1 MGIVTLLARKPILAL
16 AVAGAVTGLTA
27 ASSAAA
33 VPTRITATRI
43 TRPPRTLAPG
53 TRVRASSLGQR
64 VFPNASHGFALADV
78 GGAQYPAASVD
89 GGRTWKT
96 NGPALHLNA
105 AQAPLSVVDPGASN
119 AHTFFAFGAGQVAD
133 VTADGG
139 RTWWRAFLGGVV
151 LAVVPRVS
159 GGLTAISQD
168 STSSGNAVTLVYVST
183 DGGRHWR
190 LTRRFGQA

>member
-1 MGIVTLLARKPILAL
+1 MRIVTLLRSKPILAL
-16 AVAGAVTGLTA
+16 ALTGAVIGLTA

-43 TRPPRTLAPG
+43 TRSPGTLAPG
-53 TRVRASSLGQR
+53 TRVRASRLGQR

-78 GGAQYPAASVD
+78 GGAQYPAASID

-105 AQAPLSVVDPGASN
+105 AQAPLVVLDPGASN
-119 AHTFFAFGAGQVAD
+119 AHTFFAFGGGQVAD

-139 RTWWRAFLGGVV
+139 RTWWRALLGDVV
-151 LAVVPRVS
+151 LAVVPRVG

-168 STSSGNAVTLVYVST
+168 STSSGNAVTLVYIST

-190 LTRRFGQA
+190 LVRRFGQA